1 MAKRNKL
8 DNLKRGDGFDTHPER
23 INRKGRPKKLPQI
36 DILLADILGEEK
48 DGMTAAE
55 VILKKLRQEATKGN
69 LRAIEIIL
77 ERAYGKSKQQH
88 EVSGIDGGPI
98 AITTIQFVDE
108 QDDTDKE
115 QV

>member
-1 MAKRNKL
+1 MEMREGRNGGKL
-8 DNLKRGDGFDTHPER
+8 KSGGSKSP
-23 INRKGRPKKLPQI
+23 GRPPKLPRL
-36 DILLADILGEEK
+36 DVLLANVLGEEK
-48 DGMTAAE
+48 DGVTNAERILQKLRKDAESGNVRAAE
-55 VILKKLRQEATKGN
+55 VL
-69 LRAIEIIL
+69 L

-88 EVSGIDGGPI
+88 EISGIDGGPI